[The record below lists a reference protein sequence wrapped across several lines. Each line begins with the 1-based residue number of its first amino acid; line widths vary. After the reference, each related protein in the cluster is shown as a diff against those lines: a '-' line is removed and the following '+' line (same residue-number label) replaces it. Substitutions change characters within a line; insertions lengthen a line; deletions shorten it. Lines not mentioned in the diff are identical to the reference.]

1 MIESDEDLSEFSES
15 NFDDSLG
22 VTDLSSNSCQSENGR
37 ENIDS
42 IANPTNLDQVRI
54 IKKLQTPNICPR
66 QTKRN
71 KKNSTLYTD
80 TKWA

>member
-22 VTDLSSNSCQSENGR
+22 VTDLSSNFCQSENGR

-42 IANPTNLDQVRI
+42 IANPTNLDQARI
-54 IKKLQTPNICPR
+54 IKKLQTTNMP
-66 QTKRN
+66 
-71 KKNSTLYTD
+71 
-80 TKWA
+80 